1 MRSGDRAFRFVRASS
16 QAATDTGLLI
26 EGCPS
31 VQSGRHGHRPAHR
44 GFVRPFSQAATDTDL
59 LIEGCPSVQS
69 GRHGHRPAH
78 RGLSVRSVR
87 PPRTPTC
94 SSRVVRPFSQAA
106 TDTDLLIEG
115 CPSVQSG
122 RHGHRPAHRGLSVRS
137 VRPPRT
143 PTCSSRVVRPF
154 SQAATDTD
162 LLIEGCPSVQSGRHG
177 NRPAHRGFVR
187 PFDQAA
193 TDTALL
199 IEAHLG
205 TGPRHR
211 HRPAHRGFVR
221 PFDQA
226 ATDTDLLIEGRPSFR
241 SGRHGH
247 RPAHRGGG
255 RHSIRRGHRPAHRG
269 GGRHSIRRG
278 HRPAHRGGG
287 RLAIRWPQE
296 QPQAVPL

>member
-78 RGLSVRSVR
+78 RGF
-87 PPRTPTC
+87 
-94 SSRVVRPFSQAA
+94 VRPFSQAA

-115 CPSVQSG
+115 SSVLSI
-122 RHGHRPAHRGLSVRS
+122 RPPRTPPCSSRRILAPAPATDTDLLIEGSSVLSI
-137 VRPPRT
+137 RPPRT

-154 SQAATDTD
+154 
-162 LLIEGCPSVQSGRHG
+162 
-177 NRPAHRGFVR
+177 
-187 PFDQAA
+187 DQAA

-199 IEAHLG
+199 IEVAVVTASG
-205 TGPRHR
+205 E
-211 HRPAHRGFVR
+211 
-221 PFDQA
+221 
-226 ATDTDLLIEGRPSFR
+226 DTALLIEVAVVTASGEDTALLIEVAVVLRSDGRRSNRRPSRYDHLRAPAVAPLRRFCEPAF
-241 SGRHGH
+241 SV
-247 RPAHRGGG
+247 RPSVRKFG
-255 RHSIRRGHRPAHRG
+255 
-269 GGRHSIRRG
+269 
-278 HRPAHRGGG
+278 
-287 RLAIRWPQE
+287 
-296 QPQAVPL
+296 